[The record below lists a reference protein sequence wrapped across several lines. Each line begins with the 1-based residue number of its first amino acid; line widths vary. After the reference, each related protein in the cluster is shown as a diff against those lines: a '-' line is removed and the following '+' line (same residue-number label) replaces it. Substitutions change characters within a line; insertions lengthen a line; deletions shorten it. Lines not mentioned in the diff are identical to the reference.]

1 MLKVI
6 FKIILM
12 FVGFCVMVAVC
23 VPVEQTVE
31 MPNPYSQEKSPSK
44 YPVYTISQAQ
54 LLVDTGK
61 CTLVRGTLSE
71 FEMAEGMYGSR
82 TYETR
87 DLSEL
92 YNAIDTYVELDK
104 ANASAMVRPYGNKYG
119 FTTMR
124 CNEG

>member
-1 MLKVI
+1 
-6 FKIILM
+6 M
-12 FVGFCVMVAVC
+12 FLGFCVMVIVC
-23 VPVEQTVE
+23 VPVQQTAE
-31 MPNPYSQEKSPSK
+31 MPNPYSQEKPTSK
-44 YPVYTISQAQ
+44 YPVYTISQAK

-61 CTLVRGTLSE
+61 CTLVSVSLSE
-71 FEMAEGMYGSR
+71 LWMADGRFGSR

-104 ANASAMVRPYGNKYG
+104 ANAFAMVKPSYSNKYG